1 MNERIITKSIE
12 VEGRKFL
19 VTKYTAMDGLKI
31 AKLLITKLLPTFQDF
46 LPALKQLKTNGG
58 SETDAE
64 STDTAKTE
72 VERVVSDLI
81 DNLSLET
88 IANALDKDSEADFD
102 YIVKKSLQ
110 CVSEQLKA
118 GNAPVIDR
126 NGNYGIL
133 DIEYDPLL
141 VMRLTCEAVMWGCSG
156 FFDGDRLASVMKPLS
171 SSLQPNQSI

>member
-31 AKLLITKLLPTFQDF
+31 AKLLIAKLLPTFQDF
-46 LPALKQLKTNGG
+46 LPALKQLKT
-58 SETDAE
+58 DAE
-64 STDTAKTE
+64 NTDTAKTE
-72 VERVVSDLI
+72 VERVVSDLV

-88 IANALDKDSEADFD
+88 IANALDKVSEADFD

-126 NGNYGIL
+126 NGNYGVL

-141 VMRLTCEAVMWGCSG
+141 VMRLTCEAVMWGCSS
-156 FFDGDRLASVMKPLS
+156 FFDGDRLASVLKPLS
-171 SSLQPNQSI
+171 SSLQPNQLT